1 MGIHEACTVS
11 ASGMS
16 KRQTYT
22 YGRGIKHRTNSTNT
36 TRNLFL
42 PLVATTPPHPPT
54 FMLNSLPRRHT
65 LKRSP
70 TVSVAW
76 LRMLFSNIALNSDT

>member
-1 MGIHEACTVS
+1 MHCVS
-11 ASGMS
+11 LGHVE
-16 KRQTYT
+16 KTYT
-22 YGRGIKHRTNSTNT
+22 YGGGIKHRTNSTNT
-36 TRNLFL
+36 TRNLFF
-42 PLVATTPPHPPT
+42 PLVTPSTTPPHPLT

-76 LRMLFSNIALNSDT
+76 LRMLFSNIALSSDT